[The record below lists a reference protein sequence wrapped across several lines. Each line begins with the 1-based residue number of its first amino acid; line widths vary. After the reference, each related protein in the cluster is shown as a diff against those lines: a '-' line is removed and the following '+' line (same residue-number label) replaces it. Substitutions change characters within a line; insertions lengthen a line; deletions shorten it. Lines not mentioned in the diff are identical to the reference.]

1 MPTYRDHI
9 CLIRNAC
16 FPIVFENISLRIRNI
31 QSILRN
37 LNMYIETKCLKNE
50 NIVKL
55 CVVLGNTSTFFSTST
70 SSRRTELTICALFST
85 DYGEAKKVIHI
96 FVVFKQFN
104 WFGVYYTVLA
114 VCNSASSYTSTRYML
129 TIYYVHLVF

>member
-31 QSILRN
+31 QSILYN

-55 CVVLGNTSTFFSTST
+55 CVVLGNTSTFLVRVRVQEELNSQYAHSFLPT
-70 SSRRTELTICALFST
+70 TE
-85 DYGEAKKVIHI
+85 KPK
-96 FVVFKQFN
+96 
-104 WFGVYYTVLA
+104 
-114 VCNSASSYTSTRYML
+114 R
-129 TIYYVHLVF
+129 